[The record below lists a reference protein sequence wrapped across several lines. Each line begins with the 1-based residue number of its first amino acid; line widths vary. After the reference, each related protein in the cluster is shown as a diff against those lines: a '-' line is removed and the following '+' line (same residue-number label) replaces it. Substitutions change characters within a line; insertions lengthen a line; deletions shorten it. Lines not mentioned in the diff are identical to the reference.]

1 MKIIGV
7 IPARYSSSR
16 LPAKPLADI
25 CGKPMIWWVYQQAKK
40 AKGLDDVIIA
50 TDHKDIED
58 FCIKNSMKVIMT
70 SNSHPTHMQ
79 RVREFSDIIEA
90 DAYVVICGDEPLIE
104 PDVIEAVI
112 PTEIKDEY
120 LIRGAMRELIDPAET
135 IDFGNIKIVTNSNGQ
150 CLSLSRTPIPY
161 PYKSVQFKYKKTIG
175 IECFNKKALEFFC
188 DTKQGFWESTEDI
201 TMLKFVENHI
211 PIFFKLVNSSSL
223 SVDTPKDLEKVREL
237 MKIKL
242 KKEGR

>member
-7 IPARYSSSR
+7 IPARYGSSR
-16 LPAKPLADI
+16 LEGKPLVDI

-40 AKGLDDVIIA
+40 AKGLDEIYVA
-50 TDHKDIED
+50 TDDKRIED
-58 FCIKNSMKVIMT
+58 FCKNNKMNVVMT
-70 SNSHPTHMQ
+70 SSFHHTHMQ
-79 RVREFSDIIEA
+79 RINEFSNIIEA
-90 DAYVVICGDEPLIE
+90 DAYVVICGDEPLVE
-104 PDVIEAVI
+104 PHVIEAVI
-112 PTEIKDEY
+112 PTKIDSKY

-135 IDFGNIKIVTNSNGQ
+135 IDFGNIKIITNQNGQ

-188 DTKQGFWESTEDI
+188 NNEQGFWESTEDI

-211 PIFFKLVNSSSL
+211 PIFFKLVDSSSL
-223 SVDTPKDLEKVREL
+223 SVDTPKDLDKVREL
-237 MKIKL
+237 IKIKL
-242 KKEGR
+242 NEGKL